1 MACHLCYIFI
11 YLFISSYSAFV
22 ARSAA
27 HQSPAVLHLN
37 DHHRRTAEATSCREQ
52 PAFYN
57 LPLFFPPKNICC
69 SWRMEENVLISLSSS
84 TQDSWF
90 FCASVILLYLITIIM
105 MTIYLICLFFYYS
118 ILWLSCSSP
127 MKQRNIIIF
136 NHVAASKS
144 KCFSNIK
151 SPWTWLIIFTLPQ
164 LQWGLD

>member
-1 MACHLCYIFI
+1 MPPLLHI
-11 YLFISSYSAFV
+11 YLFVYFQLLCLRCQVS
-22 ARSAA
+22 RTPKPCCAA
-27 HQSPAVLHLN
+27 PEWPSPPHSRGDILQGAASLL
-37 DHHRRTAEATSCREQ
+37 Q
-52 PAFYN
+52 P
-57 LPLFFPPKNICC
+57 PSFFSPKNICC

-127 MKQRNIIIF
+127 IKQRSIIIF

-151 SPWTWLIIFTLPQ
+151 SQWTWLIIFTLPQ